1 MAKISVHEMFPSKWL
16 SSADLNGRET
26 TAKIANPALS
36 YEKLKQMNG
45 DGSEEKAVLHFHN
58 PRGGRPLKPMVLNKV
73 NLTTLI
79 VLFGDD
85 DDNWAGQQIKIGVD
99 MVPVGKEVK
108 PGLRIR
114 TWQPEESQP
123 AVASATARMSG
134 VIVDGKTFANMEE
147 AQAYTKAQRNRAEPQ
162 NESDDPDLMF

>member
-1 MAKISVHEMFPSKWL
+1 MAKVSVHDMFPSKWL
-16 SSADLNGRET
+16 SSADLNGRELIAT
-26 TAKIANPALS
+26 IANPALS

-45 DGSEEKAVLHFHN
+45 DGSEEKAVLHFRN
-58 PRGGRPLKPMVLNKV
+58 PRGAKPLKPMVLNKV

-85 DDNWAGQQIKIGVD
+85 DDDYPGKQIKIGVD

-114 TWQPEESQP
+114 TWQPE
-123 AVASATARMSG
+123 
-134 VIVDGKTFANMEE
+134 
-147 AQAYTKAQRNRAEPQ
+147 AEPAPTVTRSTQ
-162 NESDDPDLMF
+162 RSRPQPEPEATDTADDTDLY